1 MGQREPTQ
9 FQQRRQITGSNIS
22 RCEVH
27 CSSRLHFSNWDFK
40 RTINA
45 FLSFFNQDAQSDAE
59 KFHRATHMM
68 LEWLTEAERQLQVA
82 NATPISGATP
92 GSAPR
97 TADEENAIEAALE
110 AAKNFK

>member
-1 MGQREPTQ
+1 MSQLA
-9 FQQRRQITGSNIS
+9 
-22 RCEVH
+22 V
-27 CSSRLHFSNWDFK
+27 
-40 RTINA
+40 
-45 FLSFFNQDAQSDAE
+45 QDALSDAE

-82 NATPISGATP
+82 NATPISGAS

>member
-1 MGQREPTQ
+1 M
-9 FQQRRQITGSNIS
+9 
-22 RCEVH
+22 
-27 CSSRLHFSNWDFK
+27 SRLTNFLHLHLHIFLFSSPP
-40 RTINA
+40 
-45 FLSFFNQDAQSDAE
+45 LSLLQTPLLQDALSDAE

-82 NATPISGATP
+82 NATPLSGATP